1 MHILLRNNSTHI
13 PESYKE
19 KRTIAKPLMGATREF
34 RTTTTTS
41 SFEAKGNQVMKHH
54 LDMKTKTKDSHVS
67 KTTQLKQNQQSI

>member
-1 MHILLRNNSTHI
+1 
-13 PESYKE
+13 
-19 KRTIAKPLMGATREF
+19 MGATREF
-34 RTTTTTS
+34 QTTTTTS